1 MAGRVDLIII
11 AAESGAEPST
21 PSSVEAIEGRGLAG
35 DRYLLGEQGGSR
47 KGNLTLIEGSS
58 FDHLISLDLELG
70 EAELRR
76 NLVVS
81 GIELNPLVGREFSVG
96 DVLCRATELCEP
108 CRYIERRTKQGVLA
122 ALVGRG
128 GIRAEILSGGTVSI
142 GDPVVPA

>member
-1 MAGRVDLIII
+1 MEGTVDQIII
-11 AAESGAEPST
+11 APESGADVAT

-35 DRYLLGEQGGSR
+35 DRYLLDEQGGSR

-58 FDHLISLDLELG
+58 FDHLLSLGLELAG
-70 EAELRR
+70 TELRR

-81 GIELNPLVGREFSVG
+81 GIDLNPLVGREFSVG

-108 CRYIERRTKQGVLA
+108 CRYIERRTKPGVLA

-128 GIRAEILSGGTVSI
+128 GIRAEILSGGTISI